1 MKKLSEEEANMLI
14 SKQLKKLRKF
24 TGSSQAQF
32 STILNVSHQQYS
44 KFERKINR
52 ITASQL
58 LLIAQE
64 FNIDVN
70 MFYEDCDFE

>member
-1 MKKLSEEEANMLI
+1 MKKLNEEEANVLI

-24 TGSSQAQF
+24 TGSSQDQF

-44 KFERKINR
+44 KFERRVNR
-52 ITASQL
+52 ITAAQL

-70 MFYEDCDFE
+70 MLYEDCEFE